1 MTGIPHDELE
11 FEFLRASGPGGQ
23 NVNKVETAVRL
34 RFDVHA
40 SRVLPEA
47 VKLRL
52 LALAGR
58 RATRDGVIVIV
69 GRRFREREKNRIDVL
84 LRLEGLVERAER
96 PPRRRRATAPSR
108 AARLRRRKAKARRS
122 ETKAG
127 RRPPA
132 SED

>member
-1 MTGIPHDELE
+1 MTEIPQDELE

-34 RFDVHA
+34 RFDVRA

-108 AARLRRRKAKARRS
+108 AARLRRRKSKARRA

-132 SED
+132 PEE

>member
-1 MTGIPHDELE
+1 MTEIPQDELE
-11 FEFLRASGPGGQ
+11 YEFLRASGPGGQ

-34 RFDVHA
+34 RFDVRA

-108 AARLRRRKAKARRS
+108 AARLRRRKSKARRA

-132 SED
+132 PEE

>member
-1 MTGIPHDELE
+1 MTEIPHDELE
-11 FEFLRASGPGGQ
+11 YEFLRASGPGGQ

-34 RFDVHA
+34 RFDVRA

-96 PPRRRRATAPSR
+96 PPSRRRATAPSR
-108 AARLRRRKAKARRS
+108 AARLRRRKSKARRA

-132 SED
+132 PEE

>member
-1 MTGIPHDELE
+1 MTEIPHDELE
-11 FEFLRASGPGGQ
+11 YEFLRASGPGGQ

-34 RFDVHA
+34 RFDVRA

-108 AARLRRRKAKARRS
+108 AARLRRRKSKARRA

-132 SED
+132 PEE

>member
-1 MTGIPHDELE
+1 MTEIPQDELE
-11 FEFLRASGPGGQ
+11 YEFLRASGPGGQ

-34 RFDVHA
+34 RFDVRA

-108 AARLRRRKAKARRS
+108 AARIRRRKAKARRS

-132 SED
+132 AED